1 MEALGK
7 KRFKGIGPSH
17 TSIHHY
23 VINLGL
29 IGVSPLKTGP
39 QGNIPSHDYYKALYA
54 AFASYMRI
62 QQLNKRQGT
71 NEQGKMAPIVAETM
85 DIDLDSAQELL
96 NRLSCNT
103 AVDMSCDKLNFA
115 EERRVRWTTYS
126 NLQLWFGTWE
136 RPNKGSHSFLPIN
149 CDEY

>member
-1 MEALGK
+1 MERKDSKASAQATLQFTIMSSTSAL
-7 KRFKGIGPSH
+7 
-17 TSIHHY
+17 
-23 VINLGL
+23 LE
-29 IGVSPLKTGP
+29 LKTGP